1 MEEGE
6 VSKGPEAQSSA
17 TRERSLLSPIS
28 GLSEHTGSL
37 HRVPE
42 SAKFKVLAINR
53 VIPMA
58 SPIIYFVSLL
68 SFTQPLGA
76 TIWSAIWRRR
86 LHKVL
91 NLHQRKLKSQRS

>member
-37 HRVPE
+37 CRVSK
-42 SAKFKVLAINR
+42 SAKFKVSAINR

-58 SPIIYFVSLL
+58 SPITYFVSLL

-76 TIWSAIWRRR
+76 TLYGLQYGEGGFIKYSTYTRE
-86 LHKVL
+86 
-91 NLHQRKLKSQRS
+91 N